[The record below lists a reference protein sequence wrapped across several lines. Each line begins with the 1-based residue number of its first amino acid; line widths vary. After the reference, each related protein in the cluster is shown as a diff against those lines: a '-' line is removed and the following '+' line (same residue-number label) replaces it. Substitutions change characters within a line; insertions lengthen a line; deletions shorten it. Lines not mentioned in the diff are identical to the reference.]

1 MKSRSESTAFFEA
14 GTMAAC
20 ARFDQPL
27 EHSSATLEV
36 KTVSEVVHW
45 ELKFPQA
52 MPSSV
57 CEFMA

>member
-1 MKSRSESTAFFEA
+1 
-14 GTMAAC
+14 MAAC